1 MGSARRRQWTLLSVA
16 IVTVI
21 GVADAVL
28 GGDVVLIALLTAG
41 PLIAA
46 TRLSAKTTAAIS
58 LYAIVVALFLGFPLD
73 EAGSADHLVR
83 VAVLAAICLV
93 AVWAADLADRLRRS
107 HDQLEAI
114 LENVADGVTAQ
125 EPGGRLVFAN
135 RAAVEAVGL
144 GSSQEMIDAPR
155 EDVVGRFELF
165 DEDGE
170 PLPLD
175 RLPGRRAIRGEDPE
189 PTVIRFLRRETGEER
204 WSVVK
209 STPIRDE
216 SGEVVLAISVMEDV
230 TDRMRAERV
239 ERFLS
244 EASKLLAGSLDYT
257 TTLTRVAELAVPEL
271 ADWCAVDVLDDQGS
285 LRHVALATSDPN
297 ELPLAQELRSRYPID
312 PDRQTGVPNVI
323 RTGGSELYPEIAD
336 QRLVESALDERH
348 LEIMRSLGMTSMM
361 IVPMTARERTLG
373 AMTFVSSVSGR
384 RFDVEALGVAEE
396 LARRAAI
403 AVDNARLYSDRAYI
417 ARALQESLL
426 PPTLP
431 EIDGMEVAARFRA
444 AGDGNEVG
452 GDFYDLFDT
461 GDDNWAVVMG
471 DVCGKGAGAAALTAL
486 ARYTLRAAAMR
497 ELRPS
502 DVLSTLNEAFV
513 RQRSDEQFCTVA
525 FARLERNGDG
535 TRITVASGGHPLPL
549 VLRADGRVDA
559 IGTPG
564 TLLGISPDP
573 QLSDDSVRLE
583 PGDAVVLYTDGVTD
597 AQAPQR
603 VLSPADLASLLH
615 DCAGL
620 DAAAIAERV
629 ERAATGGDENTGPEP
644 RDDVAILVLRVR
656 E

>member
-1 MGSARRRQWTLLSVA
+1 MGSRRRAQWTVLSAA
-16 IVTVI
+16 IVTVV
-21 GVADAVL
+21 GVVDTLL
-28 GGDVVLIALLTAG
+28 GGDLILIALLSAG
-41 PLIAA
+41 PLVAA
-46 TRLSAKTTAAIS
+46 TRLSPRATAAIS
-58 LYAIVVALFLGFPLD
+58 LYAIAVAIALGFPQD
-73 EAGSADHLVR
+73 EPGSVDHVVR

-93 AVWAADLADRLRRS
+93 AVWAADLADRLRSSR
-107 HDQLEAI
+107 DQLQAI

-125 EPGGRLVFAN
+125 EPSGRLVFAN

-144 GSSQEMIDAPR
+144 GSAQEMIEAPR
-155 EDVVGRFELF
+155 EAVVGRFELF
-165 DEDGE
+165 DEEGE
-170 PLPLD
+170 PFPVD
-175 RLPGRRAIRGEDPE
+175 RLPGRRAILGESPE
-189 PTVIRFLRRETGEER
+189 PAVIQSRNRATGEMR
-204 WSVVK
+204 WSIVK

-216 SGEVVLAISVMEDV
+216 SGDVVLAINVMEDV
-230 TDRMRAERV
+230 TDRMRTERI

-257 TTLTRVAELAVPEL
+257 TTLSRVAELAVPDI

-285 LRHVALATSDPN
+285 LRHVALATADPD
-297 ELPLAQELRSRYPID
+297 ELPLAQELRARYPVD
-312 PDRQTGVPNVI
+312 PDTLTGVPNVI
-323 RTGGSELYPEIAD
+323 RTGDSELYPDIPD
-336 QRLVESALDERH
+336 QRLVEHALDERH
-348 LEIMRSLGMTSMM
+348 LELMRGLGMTSMM
-361 IVPMTARERTLG
+361 IVPMKARNRTLG
-373 AMTFVSSVSGR
+373 AMTFVSSGSDR
-384 RFDVEALGVAEE
+384 RFDVDALALAEE

-403 AVDNARLYSDRAYI
+403 AVDNARLYGERAYI

-431 EIDGMEVAARFRA
+431 EIGGVEVAARFRA

-461 GDDNWAVVMG
+461 GDDKWAVVMG
-471 DVCGKGAGAAALTAL
+471 DVCGKGADAAALTAL
-486 ARYTLRAAAMR
+486 ARYTLRAAAMQQD
-497 ELRPS
+497 LPS
-502 DVLSTLNEAFV
+502 DVLATLNEAFV

-603 VLSPADLASLLH
+603 VLSPADLAGMLR

-629 ERAATGGDENTGPEP
+629 ERAATGPADGSGPDP